1 MTTDFS
7 SSKSVIVL
15 VAKICHFAPQKKKR
29 KEASCHMVKETFE
42 NKIPIKSPHFEEKM
56 NNAFT
61 APTFLLEKLSRF
73 LAF

>member
-1 MTTDFS
+1 LHP
-7 SSKSVIVL
+7 K
-15 VAKICHFAPQKKKR
+15 KKKR

-61 APTFLLEKLSRF
+61 APTFFLEKLSRF